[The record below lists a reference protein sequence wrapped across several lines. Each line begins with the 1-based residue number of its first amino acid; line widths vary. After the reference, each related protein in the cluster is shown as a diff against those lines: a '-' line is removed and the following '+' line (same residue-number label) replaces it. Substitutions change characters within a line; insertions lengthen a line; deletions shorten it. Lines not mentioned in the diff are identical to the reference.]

1 MGDDTERLFG
11 QNKDQYQ
18 KIYDNTAAIAE
29 LRKELEGIKVDLIGV
44 TGSNGLR
51 GEFRQYKAE
60 SEKRDTA
67 VLSAL
72 EEMKHKQEANI
83 KWTVGLL
90 LGVPSI
96 IAGIVRFS
104 GG

>member
-29 LRKELEGIKVDLIGV
+29 LRKEVEGIKVDLIGV

-51 GEFRQYKAE
+51 GEFRQYKSE
-60 SEKRDTA
+60 SERRDTA
-67 VLSAL
+67 VLKAL
-72 EEMKHKQEANI
+72 EEMKDRQSNSL

-90 LGVPSI
+90 LGVPSVV
-96 IAGIVRFS
+96 AAIVRIT
-104 GG
+104 G